1 VPAPTKAAA
10 KTTATRSKPVAGARA
25 GPQAGEVRAEFPPAQ
40 FWRRWC
46 EDAGAPLKVSPDPG
60 DQALEPP
67 PRPVTART
75 ADGSP
80 DAPYRVLIVEDDL
93 SQALFAESVLSGAG
107 MQAAVVS
114 VTSEVMGSL
123 ESFQPDLVLMDL
135 HMPGMDGSEL
145 TALIR
150 EHAAFSHTPIVFL
163 TGDTDLERQFEVLEI
178 GADDYLAKPV
188 RPRHLVAAVQ
198 SRVKRARMLH
208 RQRSGEGRHPVT
220 GLFTRAHML
229 QRLNAAIPA
238 TATGAATGA
247 LYFIEIE
254 STIALRDRY
263 GYAALEGV
271 LADAGRHLRQLA
283 GDNPVS
289 RLNDN
294 TFLIHALDLSDP
306 ALEDWARHLRDG
318 LGQHA
323 FAIND
328 EPLRLRALVGYT
340 ALSHAFTDA
349 SSALAA
355 AEQALRQARGTPLG
369 IAAYE
374 APKEV
379 DTEQAREIVDAI
391 RRAITE
397 NAFELA
403 FQPIVAVA
411 GGEDAQYQTLLRM
424 RDEAGELHT
433 AAEVL
438 PAADGA
444 GLLHEIDQRVLQLA
458 VETLQR
464 QRRDNRPVR
473 LFVSQSPRT
482 LTRDGY
488 GDWIVELL
496 AAYDIEGASLVV
508 DVRQEDA
515 LIHALS
521 LQEFCTAMVPAGI
534 QLCLGQYESGDEA
547 DALLAQLPLGFVR
560 LAARYST
567 RLDETAL
574 RDQMRAAIEHAHRLG
589 LQVIGQQVED
599 PQAAATLWMSGVDYI
614 QGNLVQRAA
623 GELDFDFQHSV
634 L

>member
-1 VPAPTKAAA
+1 MPAPTKAAA
-10 KTTATRSKPVAGARA
+10 KSTATRSNPGTRAR
-25 GPQAGEVRAEFPPAQ
+25 PQAGEVRAEFPPAQ

-46 EDAGAPLKVSPDPG
+46 EDAGAPITVSSDPD
-60 DQALEPP
+60 DAALEAPVQ
-67 PRPVTART
+67 PVTART

-80 DAPYRVLIVEDDL
+80 DAPYRILIVEDDL

-135 HMPGMDGSEL
+135 HMPGMDGTEL
-145 TALIR
+145 TGLIR
-150 EHAAFSHTPIVFL
+150 EHPAFAHTPIVFL

-198 SRVKRARMLH
+198 SRVKRARMLR

-229 QRLNAAIPA
+229 QRLNAAIP
-238 TATGAATGA
+238 GAAEGA
-247 LYFIEIE
+247 LYFLEIE

-263 GYAALEGV
+263 GYAALEGA
-271 LADAGRHLRQLA
+271 LTDASRHLRELA
-283 GDNPVS
+283 GDNPVT

-294 TFLIHALDLSDP
+294 TFLVHAVDLQVP

-323 FAIND
+323 FAIGD

-340 ALSHAFTDA
+340 SLSHGFGDA

-355 AEQALRQARGTPLG
+355 AEQALRQARSTPLG

-379 DTEQAREIVDAI
+379 EAEQARETVDAV

-403 FQPIVAVA
+403 FQPVVAVA
-411 GGEDAQYQTLLRM
+411 GGDDAQYQTLLRM
-424 RDEAGELHT
+424 RDEAGALHT

-438 PAADGA
+438 PAAEGA

-482 LTRDGY
+482 LARDGY

-496 AAYDIEGASLVV
+496 AAHDVEGAALVV

-521 LQEFCTAMVPAGI
+521 LKEFCTAMVPAGI
-534 QLCLGQYESGDEA
+534 QLCLSQYKAGDEA

-567 RLDETAL
+567 RLDETDV
-574 RDQMRAAIEHAHRLG
+574 RGEMRAAIEHAHRLG

>member
-10 KTTATRSKPVAGARA
+10 NTTATRSKTGAGAQ
-25 GPQAGEVRAEFPPAQ
+25 PQAGGVRAEFPPPQ

-46 EDAGAPLKVSPDPG
+46 EDAGAPIKVSIDVDDP
-60 DQALEPP
+60 ALEPP
-67 PRPVTART
+67 LRLVAAQT

-80 DAPYRVLIVEDDL
+80 DTPYRVLIVEDDL

-107 MQAAVVS
+107 MQAAVIS
-114 VTSEVMGSL
+114 VTSEVMVSL

-135 HMPGMDGSEL
+135 HMPGMDGTEL
-145 TALIR
+145 TRLIR
-150 EHAAFSHTPIVFL
+150 EHAAFAHTPIVFL
-163 TGDTDLERQFEVLEI
+163 TGDTDIERQFEVLEI

-188 RPRHLVAAVQ
+188 RPRHLVAAVR
-198 SRVKRARMLH
+198 SRVKRARMLR
-208 RQRSGEGRHPVT
+208 RQRTGEGRHPVT
-220 GLFTRAHML
+220 GLFTRAHLL
-229 QRLNAAIPA
+229 QRLNAAIP
-238 TATGAATGA
+238 GAGVGA
-247 LYFIEIE
+247 LYFVEIE
-254 STIALRDRY
+254 STLALRDRY
-263 GYAALEGV
+263 GYAALEVV
-271 LADAGRHLRQLA
+271 LADAGRRLHELA

-294 TFLIHALDLSDP
+294 TFLVHAVDLPAP
-306 ALEDWARHLRDG
+306 ALKDWARHLRDG

-323 FAIND
+323 FSIND
-328 EPLRLRALVGYT
+328 EPLRLRGLVGYT
-340 ALSHAFTDA
+340 SLSHGFGDA

-355 AEQALRQARGTPLG
+355 AELALRQARATPVG
-369 IAAYE
+369 ISAYQVPEESE
-374 APKEV
+374 AEH
-379 DTEQAREIVDAI
+379 AREITDAI
-391 RRAITE
+391 GRAIAE
-397 NAFELA
+397 SGFELA
-403 FQPIVAVA
+403 FQPVVAVA
-411 GGEDAQYQTLLRM
+411 GGDDAQYQTLLRM

-438 PAADGA
+438 PAAEAA
-444 GLLHEIDQRVLQLA
+444 GLLHEIDQRVMQLA

-488 GDWIVELL
+488 ADWVVELL
-496 AAYDIEGASLVV
+496 AAHDVEGAGLVV

-534 QLCLGQYESGDEA
+534 QLCLSQYEAGDEA

-560 LAARYST
+560 LAARYSSQ
-567 RLDETAL
+567 LDETTV
-574 RDQMRAAIEHAHRLG
+574 RDQMRAAIERAHRLG

-623 GELDFDFQHSV
+623 GKLDFDFHHSV

>member
-1 VPAPTKAAA
+1 M
-10 KTTATRSKPVAGARA
+10 
-25 GPQAGEVRAEFPPAQ
+25 QAQVNGLRAEFPPAQ

-46 EDAGAPLKVSPDPG
+46 EDAGPSIPVSSDPDDVAPELLP
-60 DQALEPP
+60 QAAPAL
-67 PRPVTART
+67 T

-80 DAPYRVLIVEDDL
+80 DSPYRVLIVEDDL

-114 VTSEVMGSL
+114 VTNEVMAAL
-123 ESFQPDLVLMDL
+123 ESFRPDLVLMDL
-135 HMPGMDGSEL
+135 HMPGLDGTEL
-145 TALIR
+145 TGMIR
-150 EHAAFSHTPIVFL
+150 DDPAFAHVPIVFL
-163 TGDTDLERQFEVLEI
+163 TGDTDLERHFEVLEI

-198 SRVKRARMLH
+198 SRIKRARMLR

-220 GLFTRAHML
+220 GLFTRSHML
-229 QRLNAAIPA
+229 QRLNAAIP
-238 TATGAATGA
+238 GAGEGV
-247 LYFIEIE
+247 LCFLEIE
-254 STIALRDRY
+254 STLALRDRY
-263 GYAALEGV
+263 GYAALESV
-271 LADAGRHLRQLA
+271 LTDAGRKLGELA

-294 TFLIHALDLSDP
+294 TFLVHAAGLP
-306 ALEDWARHLRDG
+306 QTALEDWARRLRDG
-318 LGQHA
+318 LSQHA

-328 EPLRLRALVGYT
+328 EPLRLRALVGSV
-340 ALSHAFTDA
+340 ALSLGFDDA

-355 AEQALRQARGTPLG
+355 AEQALRRARSTAVG
-369 IAAYE
+369 IAAYQPPRQADAE
-374 APKEV
+374 REREV
-379 DTEQAREIVDAI
+379 TSAI
-391 RRAITE
+391 LRALAE
-397 NAFELA
+397 KRFELA

-424 RDEAGELHT
+424 RDQDGQLRT
-433 AAEVL
+433 AAEIL
-438 PAADGA
+438 PTADTA
-444 GLLHEIDQRVLQLA
+444 GLMQEIDQRVLQEA

-464 QRRDNRPVR
+464 QRRDKCPVR

-482 LTRDGY
+482 LSRDGY
-488 GDWIVELL
+488 ADWVVELL
-496 AAYDIEGASLVV
+496 AAHDVEGAALVI
-508 DVRQEDA
+508 DVRQQDA

-521 LQEFCTAMVPAGI
+521 LQEFCSAMVPAGI
-534 QLCLGQYESGDEA
+534 QLCLSHYEAGDEA

-567 RLDETAL
+567 QLDVTAV
-574 RDQMRAAIEHAHRLG
+574 RDAMRAAIERAHRLG

-614 QGNLVQRAA
+614 QGNLVQGAA
-623 GELDFDFQHSV
+623 GKLDFDFQHSV

>member
-1 VPAPTKAAA
+1 MPAPTKAAA
-10 KTTATRSKPVAGARA
+10 KTTATRSKAGTGARA
-25 GPQAGEVRAEFPPAQ
+25 EPQAGEIRAEFPPAQ

-46 EDAGAPLKVSPDPG
+46 EDAGAPFKVSSDPA
-60 DQALEPP
+60 DPALEPP
-67 PRPVTART
+67 LRPVTAQT

-123 ESFQPDLVLMDL
+123 VSFQPDLVLMDL

-145 TALIR
+145 TTLIR
-150 EHAAFSHTPIVFL
+150 EDAAFAHLPIVFL

-198 SRVKRARMLH
+198 SRVKRARMLR
-208 RQRSGEGRHPVT
+208 RQRTGEGRHPVT

-229 QRLNAAIPA
+229 QRLNAAIP
-238 TATGAATGA
+238 GAADGA
-247 LYFIEIE
+247 LYFVEIE

-271 LADAGRHLRQLA
+271 LADAGRHLRELA

-294 TFLIHALDLSDP
+294 TFLVHAADLQAA

-328 EPLRLRALVGYT
+328 EQLRLRALIGYT
-340 ALSHAFTDA
+340 ALSHAFGDA

-379 DTEQAREIVDAI
+379 EAEQARGVVDAV

-403 FQPIVAVA
+403 FQPVVAVA
-411 GGEDAQYQTLLRM
+411 GGDDAQYQTLLRM
-424 RDEAGELHT
+424 RDEAGALHT

-438 PAADGA
+438 PAAEGA

-496 AAYDIEGASLVV
+496 AAHDIDGAALVV

-534 QLCLGQYESGDEA
+534 QLCLSQYESGDEA

-567 RLDETAL
+567 RLDETTV
-574 RDQMRAAIEHAHRLG
+574 RDEMRAAIEHAHRLG

>member
-1 VPAPTKAAA
+1 MPAPTKAAA
-10 KTTATRSKPVAGARA
+10 KSTATRSKSGTRAR
-25 GPQAGEVRAEFPPAQ
+25 PQAGEVRAEFPPAQ

-46 EDAGAPLKVSPDPG
+46 EDAGAPITVSSDPD
-60 DQALEPP
+60 DAALEAPV
-67 PRPVTART
+67 RPVTART

-80 DAPYRVLIVEDDL
+80 DAPYRILIVEDDL

-135 HMPGMDGSEL
+135 HMPGMDGTEL
-145 TALIR
+145 TGLIR
-150 EHAAFSHTPIVFL
+150 EHPAFAHTPIVFL

-198 SRVKRARMLH
+198 SRVKRARMLR

-229 QRLNAAIPA
+229 QRLNAAIP
-238 TATGAATGA
+238 GAAEGA
-247 LYFIEIE
+247 LYFVEIE

-263 GYAALEGV
+263 GYAALEGA
-271 LADAGRHLRQLA
+271 LTDASRHLHELA
-283 GDNPVS
+283 GDNPVT

-294 TFLIHALDLSDP
+294 TFLVHAVDLQVP

-323 FAIND
+323 FAIGD

-340 ALSHAFTDA
+340 SLSHGFSDA

-355 AEQALRQARGTPLG
+355 AEHALRQARGTPLG

-379 DTEQAREIVDAI
+379 EAEQARETVDAV

-403 FQPIVAVA
+403 FQPVVAVA
-411 GGEDAQYQTLLRM
+411 GGDDAQYQTLLRM
-424 RDEAGELHT
+424 RDEAGALHT

-438 PAADGA
+438 PAAEGA
-444 GLLHEIDQRVLQLA
+444 GLLHEIDHRVLQLA

-464 QRRDNRPVR
+464 QRRDKRPVR

-482 LTRDGY
+482 LAREGY
-488 GDWIVELL
+488 GDWMVELL
-496 AAYDIEGASLVV
+496 AAHDVEDAALVV

-521 LQEFCTAMVPAGI
+521 LKEFCTAMVPAGI
-534 QLCLGQYESGDEA
+534 QLCLSQYQAGDEA

-567 RLDETAL
+567 RLDETDV
-574 RDQMRAAIEHAHRLG
+574 RDEMRAAIEHAHRLG